1 VIGGGK
7 GKQEKALLYQA
18 NRIERDRGRFKK
30 IVRGAIRSGIR
41 KYISH
46 GELIGRKGK
55 DLVSIPLPQLEI
67 PRFRF
72 GQNPKGVGQGEGDPG
87 DPIALDPNGPGQ
99 KQAGS
104 DPGDHILEV
113 ELTLEEL
120 AEIMGEELALPR
132 IEPRGKKNI
141 VAQRDKYKSIAR
153 TGPEALRHFKRT
165 FRQALRRQIITGTYD
180 PAEPKVWPVKE
191 DKLYRSWKTLP
202 EQESNAVVIYM
213 MDVSGSMGDEEKE
226 LVRLTSFW
234 IDTWLTSQYKGVERR
249 FIIHDAAAR
258 EVDAETFFHTR
269 ESGGTRI
276 SSAYEVCLKL
286 MRESFP
292 SQDFNLYPFHFTDGD
307 NFSDDDEQA
316 LKLLSEIVP
325 QANVFCYGQVE
336 GSYGSGGFLKQIQE
350 KVKEEEKVRTAT
362 LRGRESIYDALKA
375 FLGTGR

>member
-1 VIGGGK
+1 
-7 GKQEKALLYQA
+7 LYQA
-18 NRIERDRGRFKK
+18 NRIERDRARFKK

-72 GQNPKGVGQGEGDPG
+72 GQAQKGVGQGEGNPG
-87 DPIALDPNGPGQ
+87 DPIALDPGEAGK

-104 DPGDHILEV
+104 DPGEHILEV

-120 AEIMGEELALPR
+120 AQILGEELALPR
-132 IEPRGKKNI
+132 IEPRGKKNL
-141 VAQRDKYKSIAR
+141 VTEKDKYNSIAR
-153 TGPEALRHFKRT
+153 SGPEGLRHFKRT
-165 FRQALRRQIITGTYD
+165 FRRALRRQVVSGTYD
-180 PAEPKVWPVKE
+180 PEDPQVWPVKE

-213 MDVSGSMGDEEKE
+213 MDVSGSMGDEQKE
-226 LVRLTSFW
+226 WVRLASFW
-234 IDTWLTSQYKGVERR
+234 IDTWLTSQYKGVQRR

-258 EVDAETFFHTR
+258 EVDGETFFHTR

-276 SSAYEVCLKL
+276 SSAYELCLKL
-286 MRESFP
+286 IRESFP
-292 SQDFNLYPFHFTDGD
+292 AEDYNLYPFHFSDGD

-316 LKLLSEIVP
+316 LRALAELVP
-325 QANVFCYGQVE
+325 LANVFCYGQVE
-336 GSYGSGGFLKQIQE
+336 TPYGSGHFGKSIQE
-350 KVKEEEKVRTAT
+350 KIPGNEKVRM
-362 LRGRESIYDALKA
+362 RRS
-375 FLGTGR
+375 GTGRVSTRPLEISWVRGGESGVS

>member
-1 VIGGGK
+1 
-7 GKQEKALLYQA
+7 LYQA
-18 NRIERDRGRFKK
+18 NRIERDRSRFKK

-72 GQNPKGVGQGEGDPG
+72 GQNPKGIGQGEGKPG
-87 DPIALDPNGPGQ
+87 DPVALDPNGPGQ

-141 VAQRDKYKSIAR
+141 VAERDKYKSIAR

-258 EVDAETFFHTR
+258 EVDGETFFHTR

-286 MRESFP
+286 IRESFP
-292 SQDFNLYPFHFTDGD
+292 SQDYNLYPFHFTDGD

-336 GSYGSGGFLKQIQE
+336 GAYGSGGFLRLIQE
-350 KVKEEEKVRTAT
+350 KVKEEEKIRTAT
-362 LRGRESIYDALKA
+362 LRDRESIYDALKA

>member
-1 VIGGGK
+1 M
-7 GKQEKALLYQA
+7 YQA
-18 NRIERDRGRFKK
+18 SRIERDQARFKK
-30 IVRGAIRSGIR
+30 IVRGTIRAGIR

-72 GQNPKGVGQGEGDPG
+72 GATKKGVGQGDGQLGQPIAIDPG
-87 DPIALDPNGPGQ
+87 DQGQ
-99 KQAGS
+99 KKAGS
-104 DPGDHILEV
+104 NPGEHILEV

-141 VAQRDKYKSIAR
+141 VTERDKYKSIAR

-165 FRQALRRQIITGTYD
+165 FRRALRRQMISGTYNPED
-180 PAEPKVWPVKE
+180 PRVWPVKE

-202 EQESNAVVIYM
+202 EQDCNAVIIYM
-213 MDVSGSMGDEEKE
+213 MDVSGSMGDEQKE

-234 IDTWLTSQYKGVERR
+234 IDTWLTHHYKGVERR

-258 EVDAETFFHTR
+258 EVDPETFFHTR

-276 SSAYEVCLKL
+276 SSAYELCLK
-286 MRESFP
+286 MIRHSFSP
-292 SQDFNLYPFHFTDGD
+292 DDYNLYPFHFTDGD

-316 LKLLSEIVP
+316 LKLLSELV
-325 QANVFCYGQVE
+325 AMVNVFSYGQVE
-336 GSYGSGGFLKQIQE
+336 TMYGSGQFLKLLQE
-350 KVKEEEKVRTAT
+350 KLDGEEKVRTAMI
-362 LRGRESIYDALKA
+362 GNRESIYDALRS
-375 FLGTGR
+375 FLSTGR